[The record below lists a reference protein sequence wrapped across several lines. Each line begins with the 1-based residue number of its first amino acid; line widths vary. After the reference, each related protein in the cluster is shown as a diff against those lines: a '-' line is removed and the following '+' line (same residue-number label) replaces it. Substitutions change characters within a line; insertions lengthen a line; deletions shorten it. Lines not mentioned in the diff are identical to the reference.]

1 MHTYDHRHHQ
11 HPLTSQT
18 SILNKQV
25 SLPKRKESS
34 KKKNKSLFHLSS
46 SRKSDSTII
55 HSIKEET
62 MSEIET
68 SVLEDFVESW
78 MEKSS

>member
-1 MHTYDHRHHQ
+1 MHTYDHHHYQ
-11 HPLTSQT
+11 HPFTSQT
-18 SILNKQV
+18 SLINRQV
-25 SLPKRKESS
+25 SLPKPKETT
-34 KKKNKSLFHLSS
+34 KKKNKFSLYHTSS
-46 SRKSDSTII
+46 YKKSHSPVV

-78 MEKSS
+78 I